1 MSQNHKSQSL
11 DCELLKRHKFKSK
24 CLHNGAKT
32 TNFAVVQTD
41 SNMAQVSMTV
51 RMDSQLKQ
59 NFDALCQQL
68 GMSANAAMNIFA
80 NAVVRTRGIPFKVGL
95 EEPKVQ
101 NPALRR
107 FLEYRESLAADDSR
121 PEMTLDEINE
131 EIRLARKE
139 RAAKDK

>member
-1 MSQNHKSQSL
+1 MQQLLNDMS
-11 DCELLKRHKFKSK
+11 
-24 CLHNGAKT
+24 
-32 TNFAVVQTD
+32 
-41 SNMAQVSMTV
+41 MAQVSMTV

-68 GMSANAAMNIFA
+68 GLSANAAMNIFA

-107 FLEYRESLAADDSR
+107 FLEYRESLTADDSR
-121 PEMTLDEINE
+121 PELTLDEINE
-131 EIRLARKE
+131 EIRLAREE
-139 RAAKDK
+139 RAAKEKASI